1 MINIRSPGINQ
12 LVIDFY
18 LFNLSYWGKARKQ
31 NNNFAN
37 MWKLFGSRQSQ
48 GMPLKLTRASLGHWA
63 REKTEGP
70 KVYENFLLT
79 RCVFMILSGTY
90 IWPTL
95 TTIKLS
101 KCAKGGLISES
112 FSLWLKSLNTKVP
125 NNCPLVDCAR
135 NSGLTTFF
143 WDLCQS

>member
-1 MINIRSPGINQ
+1 MKRKKNKIFWPSGAGIWTPDLWTNSRPKFGFWGRLDLSSPGFLELLDFINQ

-95 TTIKLS
+95 TTIKLPQ
-101 KCAKGGLISES
+101 GL
-112 FSLWLKSLNTKVP
+112 V
-125 NNCPLVDCAR
+125 
-135 NSGLTTFF
+135 
-143 WDLCQS
+143 